1 MRRTTRAAFAYFAAL
16 SLTRWSMFGK
26 PPDANSAILKFRM
39 SENPS
44 PPSDDGSRFRRARSR
59 CAEARRSSRGFRVAR
74 RELSGYPRP
83 ARGEYT
89 NSAKNRRN
97 ELYLICCRGLRDLL
111 GDSGRARYSF
121 STRRTTRRRRAGR
134 DTPSIA
140 NSPARFGGSLIV
152 SSIGSFCRPR
162 RTTVIRIHFRRY
174 SKSSTRIASIG
185 ATVEASFFQADFQEH
200 RQLLRFSYPFCWRRR
215 YRLVARVLETWG
227 HF

>member
-1 MRRTTRAAFAYFAAL
+1 MPFAAYNSSGVRLLCGALADSLEYVRKATGREL
-16 SLTRWSMFGK
+16 SEAEVSDIRKSLVHR
-26 PPDANSAILKFRM
+26 L
-39 SENPS
+39 
-44 PPSDDGSRFRRARSR
+44 DDGSRFRRARSR

-152 SSIGSFCRPR
+152 SSIGSFCR
-162 RTTVIRIHFRRY
+162 
-174 SKSSTRIASIG
+174 
-185 ATVEASFFQADFQEH
+185 
-200 RQLLRFSYPFCWRRR
+200 
-215 YRLVARVLETWG
+215 
-227 HF
+227 